1 MTDNMQRA
9 RELLAAECRAE
20 KMGPV
25 ATAIE
30 QGMHVS
36 GFADISLRAIAA
48 ALRQAAVVPEAKHPD
63 DGNGDDGAYNRG
75 WNDCRE
81 AMLATHP
88 AAAVDE
94 AVSRAYD
101 AGFRVAANWME
112 RDDLHAACGSQ
123 AYAEDKAAALRL
135 AVPEGMVRDFRRD
148 LTVFCE
154 AIEEGADTALAN
166 RGLSDHEE
174 GFHRGSRDAAK
185 RIRRIMYDGTI
196 AAAPTVSAEGER

>member
-1 MTDNMQRA
+1 MNMTDNMQRA

-48 ALRQAAVVPEAKHPD
+48 ALRQAALVPEAKHPD

-88 AAAVDE
+88 AAAVNE

-135 AVPEGMVRDFRRD
+135 AVPEGFVVVPREPTESMV
-148 LTVFCE
+148 E
-154 AIEEGADTALAN
+154 AICAAHAAGGWPDGYGKHAQ
-166 RGLSDHEE
+166 GL
-174 GFHRGSRDAAK
+174 HRAHAQIGYRA
-185 RIRRIMYDGTI
+185 ML
-196 AAAPTVSAEGER
+196 AAAPKPEDS